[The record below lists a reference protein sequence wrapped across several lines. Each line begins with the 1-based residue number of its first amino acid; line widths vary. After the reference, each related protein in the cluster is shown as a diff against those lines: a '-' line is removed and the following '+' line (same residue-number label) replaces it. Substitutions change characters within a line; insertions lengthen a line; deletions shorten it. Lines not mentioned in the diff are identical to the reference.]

1 MPAFRIPLD
10 DSAAMHFARR
20 AAGSGRSQEQEA
32 AAFLALVMRFDLAK
46 TEAKLG
52 IAAADLGA
60 AVKDR
65 LGQIE
70 GTHYIR
76 WDRDYVH

>member
-10 DSAAMHFARR
+10 SPAFAHFAHR
-20 AAGSGRSQEQEA
+20 AAGSRRPLEQEA
-32 AAFLALVMRFDLAK
+32 AAFLAAVMRFDLAESGDK
-46 TEAKLG
+46 MD

-65 LGQIE
+65 LGAIE
-70 GTHYIR
+70 GTHLIR